1 MYLTIRERT
10 TTLVQF
16 LVRLAGIVGGIVV
29 CTGWAYRGVDWAASK
44 AFPKLTGSEDADGF
58 SALDNGLPRV
68 SPSRTLNRRIYT

>member
-29 CTGWAYRGVDWAASK
+29 CTGWAYRGVDWAATK
-44 AFPKLTGSEDADGF
+44 AFPKLVRDSADGYSDF
-58 SALDNGLPRV
+58 DSGLPQV
-68 SPSRTLNRRIYT
+68 SPTKTLTRRFYT